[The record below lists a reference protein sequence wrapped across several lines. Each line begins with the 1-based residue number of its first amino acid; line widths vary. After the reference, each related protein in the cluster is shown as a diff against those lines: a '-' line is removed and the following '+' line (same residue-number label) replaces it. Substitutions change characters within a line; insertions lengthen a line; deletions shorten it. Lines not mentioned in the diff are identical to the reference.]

1 MFDACSSCCLL
12 PDIFK
17 EPPSQW
23 FSQFSSVPRPMRNGR
38 WSTPPVTMEPN
49 CRSRGAVSSRGLWG
63 FWDGFFNGY
72 SRLTHQI
79 MVGDFSLW
87 SNLGFGVCEFLFSW
101 WMNMPSNKTS
111 SVWFTSRRI
120 PRVWGIPF
128 LKKIT
133 YGPRFTSLN
142 FCRRSNSH
150 HIIL

>member
-1 MFDACSSCCLL
+1 MMFDACSSCCLL

-17 EPPSQW
+17 KPPSQW

-87 SNLGFGVCEFLFSW
+87 SNLGVGVCEFLFSW
-101 WMNMPSNKTS
+101 WMNMPSNE
-111 SVWFTSRRI
+111 
-120 PRVWGIPF
+120 
-128 LKKIT
+128 
-133 YGPRFTSLN
+133 TSLL
-142 FCRRSNSH
+142 FGSPAERYQGFGASH
-150 HIIL
+150 SWRKSHMGHDLHRWIFVEDQIATI